1 MDIHFMFCADGRTNK
16 LKVLVKAQRLIF
28 QVIRDLGVYDMT
40 TEQLTT
46 LDRKQS
52 VKMVEFNFLL
62 KQTKKIQLELLL
74 IFVEIYE
81 KC

>member
-1 MDIHFMFCADGRTNK
+1 
-16 LKVLVKAQRLIF
+16 
-28 QVIRDLGVYDMT
+28 MT

-52 VKMVEFNFLL
+52 VKMMEFNFLL

>member
-1 MDIHFMFCADGRTNK
+1 
-16 LKVLVKAQRLIF
+16 
-28 QVIRDLGVYDMT
+28 MT

-52 VKMVEFNFLL
+52 VKRWKFNFLL
-62 KQTKKIQLELLL
+62 KQKIQLELLL
-74 IFVEIYE
+74 IFVEIK